1 MGRQRIFTFLK
12 KKSVEQ
18 GNGVF
23 QVQYV
28 TKESLY
34 ESVQSEGDPN
44 YPAQETLVN

>member
-1 MGRQRIFTFLK
+1 LTK
-12 KKSVEQ
+12 KAIEQ

-34 ESVQSEGDPN
+34 ESVQSEGDLN
-44 YPAQETLVN
+44 YPAQHSLVN